1 MNKIN
6 NLTLETNKTALVI
19 QDLQNDNISQDG
31 AKDGTGSVAHAK
43 SQNVVENV
51 KNLAQAARTAG
62 IPVIHIWYIVEKN
75 AVGLKT
81 NAPLFQDVKES
92 SICVRGTWGAEP
104 AKGLEPLDSDFIVEK
119 MRMNGFHDSR
129 LDILLRGLEVETLI
143 LTGAFTNFLIEH
155 TARHGA
161 DAGYKVI
168 VASDGTSTLND
179 EWQYAALNYALTQ
192 ITQVAN
198 CDEID
203 KAIRK

>member
-1 MNKIN
+1 
-6 NLTLETNKTALVI
+6 
-19 QDLQNDNISQDG
+19 
-31 AKDGTGSVAHAK
+31 
-43 SQNVVENV
+43 
-51 KNLAQAARTAG
+51 
-62 IPVIHIWYIVEKN
+62 
-75 AVGLKT
+75 
-81 NAPLFQDVKES
+81 
-92 SICVRGTWGAEP
+92 
-104 AKGLEPLDSDFIVEK
+104 
-119 MRMNGFHDSR
+119 MNGFQDSR

-143 LTGAFTNFLIEH
+143 LTGAFTNFSIEH

-192 ITQVAN
+192 IAQVAN